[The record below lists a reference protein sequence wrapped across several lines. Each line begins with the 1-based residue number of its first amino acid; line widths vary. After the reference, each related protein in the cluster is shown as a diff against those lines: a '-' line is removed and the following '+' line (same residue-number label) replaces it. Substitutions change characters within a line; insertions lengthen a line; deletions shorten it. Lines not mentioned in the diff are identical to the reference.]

1 MKISIFGTGYVG
13 LVTGAC
19 LAKLGHEVFCID
31 KNQSVIDNLNNSKA
45 PFYEKGLDSLLN
57 ETLNVT
63 QTPLSQ
69 LQQDVL
75 CPGSKILEEINQSLS

>member
-1 MKISIFGTGYVG
+1 MVVIFALDNSCLSSTCISSLKLWSTFESGSSNNNKSGFDIND
-13 LVTGAC
+13 
-19 LAKLGHEVFCID
+19 LAKD
-31 KNQSVIDNLNNSKA
+31 
-45 PFYEKGLDSLLN
+45 LN

-75 CPGSKILEEINQSLS
+75 CPGSEILDEINQSLS

>member
-1 MKISIFGTGYVG
+1 MHDGSKLALEKTDANFDPRDAGKALNFIREKEEEGKVLTGLLYIND
-13 LVTGAC
+13 
-19 LAKLGHEVFCID
+19 LAKD
-31 KNQSVIDNLNNSKA
+31 
-45 PFYEKGLDSLLN
+45 LN

-75 CPGSKILEEINQSLS
+75 CPGSEILDEINQSLS

>member
-1 MKISIFGTGYVG
+1 MKKIKNIQKNNFLKKIFV
-13 LVTGAC
+13 
-19 LAKLGHEVFCID
+19 KLCRLFGFEIID
-31 KNQSVIDNLNNSKA
+31 QSTFKSPTL
-45 PFYEKGLDSLLN
+45 EKDLN